1 MRYEEVEIRG
11 SVSLT
16 INLSRHGGII
26 KRAKKYKGLKN
37 EGTKK
42 GRSRTRCGKN
52 LKEESQKK
60 HVVQLNR
67 QKRKE
72 RDVYIYIWMRDRKRN
87 ETTRGSWKSVLQS
100 PTTER

>member
-1 MRYEEVEIRG
+1 MEIRG
-11 SVSLT
+11 SVSWT
-16 INLSRHGGII
+16 INLSRRGGII

-60 HVVQLNR
+60 QVVQLNR
-67 QKRKE
+67 QERKE
-72 RDVYIYIWMRDRKRN
+72 RDIYIWMRDRKRN